1 MYGCV
6 VLLTMRPYN
15 HTTKTIMALNTNKEM
30 KMYYSIGEVAQRF
43 GVSET
48 LLRYWEKEFPNIKPE
63 KGGRGIRQYSKEDV
77 EQVELVYN
85 LVKVRG
91 LTLQGARDAIK
102 SQGAKVKTQID
113 VINRLTH
120 VRNELQALSK
130 ELNSLV

>member
-1 MYGCV
+1 M
-6 VLLTMRPYN
+6 
-15 HTTKTIMALNTNKEM
+15 LNTNKDV
-30 KMYYSIGEVAQRF
+30 KLYYSISEVAQKF
-43 GVSET
+43 GVTET

-102 SQGAKVKTQID
+102 SRGSQMKSQVEI
-113 VINRLTH
+113 INRLTR
-120 VRNELQALSK
+120 VRNELQAISR
-130 ELNSLV
+130 ELNGLV

>member
-1 MYGCV
+1 
-6 VLLTMRPYN
+6 
-15 HTTKTIMALNTNKEM
+15 MALNTNKNV
-30 KMYYSIGEVAQRF
+30 KLYYSISEVAQKF

-63 KGGRGIRQYSKEDV
+63 KGGRGIRQYSQEDI

-102 SQGAKVKTQID
+102 SKGAKVKTQID
-113 VINRLTH
+113 IVNRLTR
-120 VRNELQALSK
+120 VRNELQAISR
-130 ELNSLV
+130 ELNGLV